1 MLVLSTIPVTLLLD
15 GWYFDMRTLHWAHV
29 IRHLALSAVGLIV
42 ALLVSTIP
50 LYITIQMRQ
59 LRNRLQ
65 LITCEDPVHRL
76 YLLSVFERAEMDCSF
91 GGIVFTPM
99 FSMVTMAFAGLLSAA
114 WLPIA
119 GCSIVVGTE
128 NRTQEA
134 LQAVIDESRWC
145 FYA

>member
-1 MLVLSTIPVTLLLD
+1 
-15 GWYFDMRTLHWAHV
+15 
-29 IRHLALSAVGLIV
+29 
-42 ALLVSTIP
+42 
-50 LYITIQMRQ
+50 
-59 LRNRLQ
+59 
-65 LITCEDPVHRL
+65 
-76 YLLSVFERAEMDCSF
+76 MDCSF